1 MHMKIQQLKEMGFN
15 KSQIARRLNISRP
28 TLNKYYDLNTEEFK
42 EVLQSMSTRTKKAD
56 KYHDKI
62 LNWLKEHPDI
72 SASQIYDWIEEQLN
86 GYPGFTESTLRNYIR
101 DLRKKHNIPKTKHP
115 WLYERVEEPP
125 MDQQMQV

>member
-1 MHMKIQQLKEMGFN
+1 MNKEDGYKMHMKIQQLKEIGLN

-42 EVLQSMSTRTKKAD
+42 EVLQSMSTRAKKAD

-72 SASQIYDWIEEQLN
+72 SASQIYDWIEE
-86 GYPGFTESTLRNYIR
+86 
-101 DLRKKHNIPKTKHP
+101 
-115 WLYERVEEPP
+115 
-125 MDQQMQV
+125 